1 MDSFTKWKLDGLTEV
16 EAVLNALHAAM
27 KEGDVNVEVS
37 YFDVVKAQAFIKTMK
52 DNL

>member
-1 MDSFTKWKLDGLTEV
+1 MDSFKQLKLSGLTEV
-16 EAVLNALHAAM
+16 EAVLDALHAAM

-52 DNL
+52 ENV

>member
-1 MDSFTKWKLDGLTEV
+1 MDSFKQWKLSGLEEV
-16 EAVLNALHAAM
+16 QAVLDALHAAM

-52 DNL
+52 DHI